1 MDGNC
6 RKNIS
11 KLIFKARSKTLD
23 IKTQQKWKYA
33 DKICI
38 GCKTNEESGDEILLC
53 EKLNYQNRVAE
64 NPINYNWF
72 FKSTV
77 SDIVKVGLVLENGL
91 KEREKILEA
100 AVTWVCCT
108 NAGMGWQPCAR
119 QHWALVQ
126 IFVTIVFDPVRT

>member
-1 MDGNC
+1 MMIYPFKTIFWMEIAE
-6 RKNIS
+6 KNIS

-72 FKSTV
+72 FKSTA

-100 AVTWVCCT
+100 AVT
-108 NAGMGWQPCAR
+108 
-119 QHWALVQ
+119 
-126 IFVTIVFDPVRT
+126 